1 MEKEKYNIVLTSKN
15 KDTVKCGGLTIDFDG
30 VKKFGVKDITLE
42 GMKKLQKVI
51 EGKSIRFSYTDN
63 FQGCFKT
70 YIYTDGRKNFE
81 KFKDVKTMKPK
92 VQKPVIKEEPIE
104 VVESITP
111 VEEEKTDEQFSESE

>member
-15 KDTVKCGGLTIDFDG
+15 KDTVKCGAITLNFDG
-30 VKKFGVKDITLE
+30 LNKFGLKDVTIE

-51 EGKSIRFSYTDN
+51 EGKDIRFYYTDN

-70 YIYTDGRKNFE
+70 YTYSDGRKNFE
-81 KFKDVKTMKPK
+81 KLKDVKSLKPK
-92 VQKPVIKEEPIE
+92 TQKPVVKEEPIE

-111 VEEEKTDEQFSESE
+111 VEEEITDGQFSESE